1 MRNVR
6 LRERSSYSN
15 GCEALIGGLS
25 VQWGLY
31 REILARIKQRN
42 NGTLLP
48 IVGLG
53 TAEKTVPIGGC
64 V

>member
-1 MRNVR
+1 M
-6 LRERSSYSN
+6 
-15 GCEALIGGLS
+15 S

-31 REILARIKQRN
+31 REVLARIKQRN